1 MKKKLFIFGIVLLT
15 IFNLTAISTVAYMRW
30 SHGELPIYPI
40 DPAEREMRFF
50 NRIGLDKEQMQYVRD
65 SRREFFEGTRYLADD
80 LNRLRSSL
88 FAAMHSE
95 LPDTAQIFGLVDS
108 IGNVQNRLHREAIT
122 YIMNEGEM
130 LTPRQKRKLLGMLEG
145 QIGRY
150 GEKHGH
156 WRKHR
161 GVGRG
166 PRPPIG
172 LIGLIGMPPFM
183 VFVGQDPCGPDG
195 WIYDPKYVRS
205 TLRKTQDF
213 AGLLTYNC
221 DGLHRERMRQ
231 DCNKIEIGGDKSPEG
246 GI

>member
-1 MKKKLFIFGIVLLT
+1 MKKKLFIFAIVLLT

-30 SHGELPIYPI
+30 SHGGHPMPPG
-40 DPAEREMRFF
+40 DPAERELRFF
-50 NRIGLDKEQMQYVRD
+50 NRIGLDKEQLQHVRD
-65 SRREFFEGTRYLADD
+65 SRIEFFEGTLQLADD
-80 LNRLRSSL
+80 LHRLQSNL
-88 FAAMHSE
+88 FAAMHAES
-95 LPDTAQIFGLVDS
+95 PDTALVFGLVDS
-108 IGNVQNRLHREAIT
+108 IGNVQNRLHRDAIG
-122 YIMNEGEM
+122 YIMSEGEM

-150 GEKHGH
+150 REKQGH

-166 PRPPIG
+166 PRLPIG
-172 LIGLIGMPPFM
+172 MIGFIDSPPCMVPDFPPDHGCVVYDIGN
-183 VFVGQDPCGPDG
+183 
-195 WIYDPKYVRS
+195 RS
-205 TLRKTQDF
+205 STQF
-213 AGLLTYNC
+213 PC